1 VGENEGCSGE
11 GWRGSLKCTIDAA
24 KRREVQAG
32 HAAHLST
39 IPLSRGWDAPKLLLT
54 SAAGYTRLLWPLH
67 GIIDQ
72 SLIEMFPGAEK
83 SHIARTLGYSS
94 VRPAKRTVS
103 WGSGM

>member
-1 VGENEGCSGE
+1 MRVVAVKGGGVRLSVQSMLQNVE
-11 GWRGSLKCTIDAA
+11 RF
-24 KRREVQAG
+24 KRDTRHTYQQFPCPVDG
-32 HAAHLST
+32 
-39 IPLSRGWDAPKLLLT
+39 DAPKLLLT

>member
-39 IPLSRGWDAPKLLLT
+39 IPLSRGWGC
-54 SAAGYTRLLWPLH
+54 S
-67 GIIDQ
+67 Q
-72 SLIEMFPGAEK
+72 
-83 SHIARTLGYSS
+83 IAFDI
-94 VRPAKRTVS
+94 
-103 WGSGM
+103 GSGIHPAPLALARYN